1 MGWGSQQ
8 KLPVK
13 NVFDMENIEDL
24 SKYLQFVIVKIY
36 RGKCFKTYSKAL
48 VNSDELNFLW
58 GYGENPDAHISVV
71 NILIKLTTLI
81 YIYLRIFELK
91 MDEKNE
97 LVDFHRVFQLILSSL
112 NS

>member
-1 MGWGSQQ
+1 MGWGSQK
-8 KLPVK
+8 KLSVK
-13 NVFDMENIEDL
+13 NVFHMENIEDL

-36 RGKCFKTYSKAL
+36 QSKCFKTYSKGL
-48 VNSDELNFLW
+48 VNSDKFNSLW

-81 YIYLRIFELK
+81 YIYLWIFEWK

-97 LVDFHRVFQLILSSL
+97 LVDFNRVFELISSSL